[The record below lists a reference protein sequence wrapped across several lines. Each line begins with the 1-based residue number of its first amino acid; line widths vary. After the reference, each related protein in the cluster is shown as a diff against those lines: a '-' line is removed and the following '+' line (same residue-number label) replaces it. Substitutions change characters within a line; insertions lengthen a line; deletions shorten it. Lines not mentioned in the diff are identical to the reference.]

1 MHVVD
6 WLTRSRLAMA
16 VAVSSLFLITLPA
29 YAVPIASPVNGE
41 FYSFQLLG
49 VSFGPTGETV
59 GIHVYDDTYD
69 TSAYGHV
76 TITDLTTS
84 TVLYNFTSGDYGV
97 YGPPERIT
105 RHPLC
110 CRITTFC
117 RTISAARNTRTW
129 TSSSAQSWHPVDGT
143 MVCIRPIRR
152 ANAFQHLSP
161 ARSLYLAQDCLAWA
175 RSVGARQVSPHKQDN
190 QNSIR

>member
-97 YGPPERIT
+97 YGAPGTYNTPSFVLPYNDLLSYNFSGQEYSNMDIIFGGTVVASGGWYYGVYPTYSTSERI
-105 RHPLC
+105 P
-110 CRITTFC
+110 
-117 RTISAARNTRTW
+117 A
-129 TSSSAQSWHPVDGT
+129 PEPGT
-143 MVCIRPIRR
+143 LALFGAGLLGLGALRR
-152 ANAFQHLSP
+152 CKA
-161 ARSLYLAQDCLAWA
+161 
-175 RSVGARQVSPHKQDN
+175 HKTA
-190 QNSIR
+190 